1 MVKSYGGVVKQ
12 VIAPTGIRMPDE
24 IKDWLTKRAAGNER
38 SMNKEVLFILRK
50 EMEKDEQA
58 ESK

>member
-1 MVKSYGGVVKQ
+1 MPEDIKS
-12 VIAPTGIRMPDE
+12 
-24 IKDWLTKRAAGNER
+24 WLTKRAGANER

-58 ESK
+58 EIK

>member
-1 MVKSYGGVVKQ
+1 MKQ

-38 SMNKEVLFILRK
+38 SMNKEVLFILRR
-50 EMEKDEQA
+50 EMEKDEQD

>member
-1 MVKSYGGVVKQ
+1 MKQ
-12 VIAPTGIRMPDE
+12 TIAPTGIRMPDE

-50 EMEKDEQA
+50 EMEKDEQS
-58 ESK
+58 ESR

>member
-1 MVKSYGGVVKQ
+1 MPEDLKS
-12 VIAPTGIRMPDE
+12 
-24 IKDWLTKRAAGNER
+24 WLAKRATDNER

-50 EMEKDEQA
+50 EMERDGQS

>member
-1 MVKSYGGVVKQ
+1 MSKS
-12 VIAPTGIRMPDE
+12 IPPTGIRMPDD
-24 IKDWLTKRAAGNER
+24 IKSWLAKRAEGNER

-50 EMEKDEQA
+50 EMERDGQS

>member
-1 MVKSYGGVVKQ
+1 MKQ

-50 EMEKDEQA
+50 EMEKDDQA
-58 ESK
+58 DSK

>member
-1 MVKSYGGVVKQ
+1 MGQ

-24 IKDWLTKRAAGNER
+24 IKDWLTKRAASNER
-38 SMNKEVLFILRK
+38 SMNKEVLFILKK
-50 EMEKDEQA
+50 EMEKDDKG

>member
-1 MVKSYGGVVKQ
+1 MTVHKA
-12 VIAPTGIRMPDE
+12 IAPTGIRMPED
-24 IKDWLTKRAAGNER
+24 IKLWLTKRAGANER

>member
-1 MVKSYGGVVKQ
+1 MSKP
-12 VIAPTGIRMPDE
+12 IAPTGIRMPDD
-24 IKDWLTKRAAGNER
+24 IKEWLTKRAAGNER

-50 EMEKDEQA
+50 EMDKDEQS